1 MQFFFVLLTGL
12 ITSVIV
18 FLTAYFL
25 LKRFLEDAQ
34 KQKLL
39 ELKFKSKELITPIRL
54 QAYERLA
61 MYLERINPNSLIM
74 RTNNSNLTVSL
85 YQTLLVNTIR
95 NEFEHNLSQQV
106 YVSHQVW
113 ESLKMAKEETIR
125 IINLSAARL
134 SPMAPSIELSSKIL
148 EISATEIPSD
158 KALKMLKDEIQ
169 MFY

>member
-1 MQFFFVLLTGL
+1 MQNFLLLLTGL
-12 ITSVIV
+12 MTSVIV

-74 RTNNSNLTVSL
+74 RMNNSSLTVSL

>member
-134 SPMAPSIELSSKIL
+134 SPTAPSIELSSKIL